1 MAEKRDYYEVLG
13 VAKTASED
21 EIKSAYRKLAKK
33 YHPDLNPGNAEAEAK
48 FKEVNEAYGV
58 LSDADKR
65 AKYDQYGTA
74 DPQAGF
80 GGGGFSGGFG
90 GFGGFGSGGFSGGFE
105 DIFENIFGGFTGSRR
120 SNNAPE
126 QGRDLR
132 VDMELTFEEAAFGA
146 KKEIN
151 LTREESCDE
160 CGGSGAAK
168 GTTAEVCQACHGSGQ
183 VRTTQNTV
191 FGSFSS
197 TQQCTACHGTGR
209 IIRTPCKKCGGKGR
223 IRRARRISINVPA
236 GIDNG
241 QAITLRGEGEQG
253 KRGGAAGD
261 LYVYF
266 SVKPHKLFKRR
277 GNDIYLEVAVSFA
290 NAALG
295 AEITVPTLEDSIKY
309 KIPEGTQPGTVFRI
323 RGKGIKR
330 LGGNDRGDM
339 YITVGV
345 EIPRRLSSKQKELL
359 RAFDDSVTGNE
370 PQEKKRGI
378 FGGK

>member
-13 VAKTASED
+13 VSKTAGED

-48 FKEVNEAYGV
+48 FKEVNEAYAV
-58 LSDADKR
+58 LSDSEKR
-65 AKYDQYGTA
+65 ARYDQFGTA

-80 GGGGFSGGFG
+80 GGAGGFSGGF
-90 GFGGFGSGGFSGGFE
+90 SGTGFE
-105 DIFENIFGGFTGSRR
+105 DIFENIFGGAFGGGGRR
-120 SNNAPE
+120 SNGPE
-126 QGRDLR
+126 RGRDLR
-132 VDMELTFEEAAFGA
+132 VDIDLTFEEAAFGT

-168 GTTAEVCQACHGSGQ
+168 GTTAETCQTCHGTGQ
-183 VRTTQNTV
+183 IRTTQNTV

-197 TQQCTACHGTGR
+197 TQQCSACHGSGK
-209 IIRTPCKKCGGKGR
+209 IIRTPCKKCAGKGR
-223 IRRARRISINVPA
+223 IRRSRRISVNVPA

-253 KRGGAAGD
+253 RRGGAAGD

-266 SVKPHKLFKRR
+266 TVKPHKLFKRS
-277 GNDIYLEVAVSFA
+277 GSDIYLEIAVSFA

-295 AEITVPTLEDSIKY
+295 AEITVPTLEENIKY
-309 KIPEGTQPGTVFRI
+309 KIPEGTQPGTVFRL

-330 LGGNDRGDM
+330 LGGSDRGDM
-339 YITVGV
+339 YVTVGV
-345 EIPRRLSSKQKELL
+345 DVPRKLTAKQKDML
-359 RAFDDSVTGNE
+359 RAFDESVSGHETT
-370 PQEKKRGI
+370 EKKRGI

>member
-13 VAKTASED
+13 VEKTASED

-80 GGGGFSGGFG
+80 GGGGFSG

-339 YITVGV
+339 YKTVGV

-370 PQEKKRGI
+370 PQDKKRGI

>member
-1 MAEKRDYYEVLG
+1 MVEKRDYYEVLG

-80 GGGGFSGGFG
+80 GGGGFSG

-241 QAITLRGEGEQG
+241 QAITLRGEGKQG

>member
-80 GGGGFSGGFG
+80 GGGGFSG

-359 RAFDDSVTGNE
+359 RAFDDSVNGNE

>member
-13 VAKTASED
+13 VEKTASED

-90 GFGGFGSGGFSGGFE
+90 GFGSGGFSGGFE

-132 VDMELTFEEAAFGA
+132 VDMELTFEEAAFGT

-378 FGGK
+378 FSGK

>member
-90 GFGGFGSGGFSGGFE
+90 GFGGGGFSGGFE

-132 VDMELTFEEAAFGA
+132 VDMELTFEEAAF
-146 KKEIN
+146 
-151 LTREESCDE
+151 
-160 CGGSGAAK
+160 
-168 GTTAEVCQACHGSGQ
+168 
-183 VRTTQNTV
+183 
-191 FGSFSS
+191 
-197 TQQCTACHGTGR
+197 
-209 IIRTPCKKCGGKGR
+209 
-223 IRRARRISINVPA
+223 
-236 GIDNG
+236 
-241 QAITLRGEGEQG
+241 
-253 KRGGAAGD
+253 
-261 LYVYF
+261 
-266 SVKPHKLFKRR
+266 
-277 GNDIYLEVAVSFA
+277 
-290 NAALG
+290 
-295 AEITVPTLEDSIKY
+295 
-309 KIPEGTQPGTVFRI
+309 
-323 RGKGIKR
+323 
-330 LGGNDRGDM
+330 
-339 YITVGV
+339 
-345 EIPRRLSSKQKELL
+345 
-359 RAFDDSVTGNE
+359 
-370 PQEKKRGI
+370 
-378 FGGK
+378 

>member
-90 GFGGFGSGGFSGGFE
+90 GFGSGGFSGGFE

-132 VDMELTFEEAAFGA
+132 VDMELTFEEAAFGT

-183 VRTTQNTV
+183 VRTTQYTV

>member
-80 GGGGFSGGFG
+80 GGDGFSG

>member
-90 GFGGFGSGGFSGGFE
+90 GFGGGGFSGGFE

-370 PQEKKRGI
+370 PQEKRNI
-378 FGGK
+378 QR

>member
-80 GGGGFSGGFG
+80 GGGGFSG

>member
-80 GGGGFSGGFG
+80 GGGGFSG

-266 SVKPHKLFKRR
+266 SVKPHKLFKRH

>member
-90 GFGGFGSGGFSGGFE
+90 GFGSGGFSGGFE

-132 VDMELTFEEAAFGA
+132 VDMELTFEEAAFGT

-241 QAITLRGEGEQG
+241 QAITLRGEGGQG

>member
-80 GGGGFSGGFG
+80 GGGGFSG

-241 QAITLRGEGEQG
+241 RAITLRGEGEQG

>member
-90 GFGGFGSGGFSGGFE
+90 GFGSGGFSGGFE

-132 VDMELTFEEAAFGA
+132 VDMELTFEEAAFGT

-209 IIRTPCKKCGGKGR
+209 IIRTPCKKCGCKGR

>member
-13 VAKTASED
+13 VEKTASED

-90 GFGGFGSGGFSGGFE
+90 GFGSGGFSGGFE
-105 DIFENIFGGFTGSRR
+105 DIFENIFGGFTGSRH

-345 EIPRRLSSKQKELL
+345 EVPRRLSSKQKELL

>member
-90 GFGGFGSGGFSGGFE
+90 GFGSGGFSGGFE
-105 DIFENIFGGFTGSRR
+105 DIFENIFSGFTGSRR

-209 IIRTPCKKCGGKGR
+209 IIRTPCKKCGGNGR

>member
-13 VAKTASED
+13 VEKTASED

-90 GFGGFGSGGFSGGFE
+90 SGGFSGGFE

-132 VDMELTFEEAAFGA
+132 VDMELTFEEAAFGT

>member
-80 GGGGFSGGFG
+80 GGGGFSG

-378 FGGK
+378 FSGK

>member
-90 GFGGFGSGGFSGGFE
+90 GFGSGGFSGGFE

-160 CGGSGAAK
+160 CGGSEAAK

>member
-80 GGGGFSGGFG
+80 GGGFSGGFG
-90 GFGGFGSGGFSGGFE
+90 GFGGGGFSGGFE
-105 DIFENIFGGFTGSRR
+105 DIFENIFGGFSGSRR

-132 VDMELTFEEAAFGA
+132 VDIELTFEEAAFGT

-345 EIPRRLSSKQKELL
+345 EVPRRLSSKQKELL

>member
-1 MAEKRDYYEVLG
+1 MVEKRDYYEVLG

-80 GGGGFSGGFG
+80 GGGGFSG

>member
-90 GFGGFGSGGFSGGFE
+90 GFGSGGFSGGFE

-132 VDMELTFEEAAFGA
+132 VDMELTFEEAAFGT

-330 LGGNDRGDM
+330 LGCNDRGDM

>member
-80 GGGGFSGGFG
+80 GGGGFSG

-295 AEITVPTLEDSIKY
+295 AEITVPTLEDNIKY

-330 LGGNDRGDM
+330 LGGNDCGDM

>member
-74 DPQAGF
+74 DPQAGGF
-80 GGGGFSGGFG
+80 GGGFSGGFG
-90 GFGGFGSGGFSGGFE
+90 GFGGGGFSGGFE
-105 DIFENIFGGFTGSRR
+105 DIFENIFGGFSGSRR

-132 VDMELTFEEAAFGA
+132 VDIELTFEEAAFGA

-168 GTTAEVCQACHGSGQ
+168 GTTAEVCQVCHGSGQ

-345 EIPRRLSSKQKELL
+345 EVPRRLSSKQKELL

>member
-13 VAKTASED
+13 VEKTASED

-90 GFGGFGSGGFSGGFE
+90 GFGSGGFSGGFE

-132 VDMELTFEEAAFGA
+132 VDMELTFEEAAFGT

>member
-80 GGGGFSGGFG
+80 GGGGFSG

-330 LGGNDRGDM
+330 LGGNDSGDM

>member
-90 GFGGFGSGGFSGGFE
+90 GFGSGGFSGGFE

-132 VDMELTFEEAAFGA
+132 VDMELTFEEAAFGT

-290 NAALG
+290 NAVLG

>member
-13 VAKTASED
+13 VEKTASED

-58 LSDADKR
+58 LSDADIR

-80 GGGGFSGGFG
+80 GGGGFSG

-132 VDMELTFEEAAFGA
+132 VDMELTFGEAAFGA

>member
-80 GGGGFSGGFG
+80 GGGGFSG

-345 EIPRRLSSKQKELL
+345 EVPRRLSSKQKELL

>member
-90 GFGGFGSGGFSGGFE
+90 GFGGGGFSGGFE

-378 FGGK
+378 FSGK

>member
-13 VAKTASED
+13 VEKTASED

-90 GFGGFGSGGFSGGFE
+90 GFGSGGFSGGFE
-105 DIFENIFGGFTGSRR
+105 DIFENIFGSFTGSRR

-132 VDMELTFEEAAFGA
+132 VDMELTFEEAAFGT

>member
-80 GGGGFSGGFG
+80 GGGGFSG

-241 QAITLRGEGEQG
+241 QTITLRGEGEQG

>member
-13 VAKTASED
+13 VEKTASED

-90 GFGGFGSGGFSGGFE
+90 GFGSGGFSGGFE

-132 VDMELTFEEAAFGA
+132 VDMELTFEEAAFGT

-241 QAITLRGEGEQG
+241 QAITLRG
-253 KRGGAAGD
+253 
-261 LYVYF
+261 
-266 SVKPHKLFKRR
+266 
-277 GNDIYLEVAVSFA
+277 
-290 NAALG
+290 
-295 AEITVPTLEDSIKY
+295 
-309 KIPEGTQPGTVFRI
+309 
-323 RGKGIKR
+323 
-330 LGGNDRGDM
+330 
-339 YITVGV
+339 
-345 EIPRRLSSKQKELL
+345 
-359 RAFDDSVTGNE
+359 
-370 PQEKKRGI
+370 
-378 FGGK
+378 

>member
-90 GFGGFGSGGFSGGFE
+90 GFGSGGFSGGFE

-132 VDMELTFEEAAFGA
+132 VDMELTFEEAAFGT

-236 GIDNG
+236 GIDNW

>member
-13 VAKTASED
+13 VEKTASED

-80 GGGGFSGGFG
+80 GGGGFSG

-370 PQEKKRGI
+370 PHEKKRGI

>member
-80 GGGGFSGGFG
+80 GGGGFSG

-197 TQQCTACHGTGR
+197 TQQCTACHGIGR

-295 AEITVPTLEDSIKY
+295 AEITVPTLEDNIKY

>member
-90 GFGGFGSGGFSGGFE
+90 GFGSGGFSGGFE

-132 VDMELTFEEAAFGA
+132 VDMELTFEEAAFGT

-261 LYVYF
+261 LFVYF

>member
-80 GGGGFSGGFG
+80 GGGGFSG

-295 AEITVPTLEDSIKY
+295 AEITVPTLEDNIKY

-359 RAFDDSVTGNE
+359 RAFDDSVNGNE

>member
-13 VAKTASED
+13 VEKTASED

-90 GFGGFGSGGFSGGFE
+90 GFGSGGFSGGFE

-132 VDMELTFEEAAFGA
+132 VDMELTFEEAAFGT

-345 EIPRRLSSKQKELL
+345 EVPRRLSSKQKELL